1 MQRLIRLTLLM
12 VLAGLICSGT
22 LLAQKPQAQVSGRI
36 APDKVRVFLKDSTYI
51 INRDLVVGGTLII
64 EPGSEILFYPN
75 ARLIDS
81 TGGRII
87 ADGLARVTYNPGSLN
102 PLSPNDNY
110 YGYADPNYFLN
121 AGVVEVNT
129 TEELTVNRMKENY
142 IYNVLLDTATKTLVN
157 LRYPDNMSAYGAY
170 SKFNSSTGLKTGND
184 NHKFIIS
191 YEQAMMYIAAR
202 LGEYNPPKGDS
213 LINIKKWQR
222 FGYKSVDIEES
233 QILFRGQ
240 PEGKATR
247 EYGHI
252 VILPGARA
260 AFFRNCKFD
269 NFKKDV
275 TVSRGAFYNAAVQG
289 TVYNA
294 INTRLDQMTNGGG
307 AAIASLSSRT
317 WLLECTFTN
326 NMARNR
332 GGALMMLQSP
342 EGYPKTGKTLARYD
356 LDKNPTILNPDYTAS
371 SIIEEGNYPGT
382 SKLLKID
389 VIDETDNEPL
399 LDNERQ
405 AFDDARLAVYLGR
418 VRNLTFDKNIVRLAN
433 TVLKDNITQDDVENP
448 AQYPMTYG
456 DFANGGAIYMAGEG
470 YTRNSSIEVALGC
483 NNQIK
488 IGGKYV
494 DLYTTASNFAFDQFR
509 ATGNLAAN
517 YQQASG
523 SEGARGGA
531 IYLGNN
537 TALIL
542 SGQLQDNSTFTQ
554 YMNDGTRAAS
564 YSMGGAVYLDNSNG
578 RLQLRGGPARSNDN
592 PTYVAGNH
600 AGAGGA
606 IFIDG
611 NANKP
616 GSPIIGGSDA
626 KLLTRDWGFDIIIE
640 NNEATAFGGAIFTK
654 RQSTI
659 NGAGGVEVN
668 SLIGYG
674 GKYPIKFNNNKAGFA
689 GGAIESFI
697 PFADPGQ
704 YIPANLKTMKIAR
717 AEFVGNKV
725 GESTYSNNNGLN
737 QYANDVRGGGAV
749 YSVNTELNEIKGT
762 LFQNNIVYN
771 GNGGALSILC
781 PSKLAKRAFVTDLDQ
796 INHYNDGLVK
806 SYTSNDPVFTYDV
819 SNYPADVRML
829 TRFIGN
835 ETIVEDAVMAVQN
848 GSGTTQ
854 EQKGTKATTTQL
866 LASHWTD
873 ENNGVAVGYGGE
885 IIKLTDGGKNWQYIN
900 SGTKYRLEDVQ
911 FVNAS
916 TGFAV
921 GDHGVILKTVD
932 GGLTWVNKNSDVT
945 STLYDVNFIGTTDG
959 YVVGDGGVVY
969 MTKDGGET
977 WSKKVITNVNLYGVS
992 FTSKLVGYVVGAS
1005 GYIMKTVNGGTSWDY
1020 CPMTGLTK
1028 DLKSVFFVSAN
1039 AGVAVGV
1046 DGTVIQTPDGGQTWN
1061 LIQQGLF
1068 QDDLQNVFFVSTMTG
1083 FTAGKYGELYKTVDG
1098 GKTWAKL
1105 DMGNTWNLHSV
1116 YFPSPT
1122 TGYIV
1127 GDYGLIKKSVD
1138 GGTSWTTVV
1147 PHDDAVIDVVR
1158 RNPDVFIPENGVG
1171 LGGAI
1176 FILDSLNWN
1185 GKGHVD
1191 TTDMFLFNRVRI
1203 QNNKAYTGSAVYS
1216 DNYNLKLIFNRSL
1229 ITKNVATSIIGKTQ
1243 NVITGPFVHPDENIL
1258 SSDLAPATLYGEI
1271 QGPLPANEYSNA
1283 ANSIYDNDARFLIR
1297 LPDAPDTKGIL
1308 VGSTGI
1314 GFGGTDTLRGNYW
1327 GETQANVTMDIVAL
1341 SNESVRAR
1349 METFFVAGDPAKSWL
1364 PFIYPKTA
1372 DPREQGP
1379 FESIGIY
1386 NYDLIPLN
1394 NAAGDVTKPGAMS
1407 IPEQLLFSGEVYDM
1421 YDKGTDIKT
1430 ADYSKRRMCPIE
1442 DFAVGIPPK
1451 LNLFKDPAKPSFN
1464 KYVKKWTRD
1473 PKEAE
1478 MTDAQGNLLYPA
1490 LAALQTEWFSPDS
1503 NGVDHHPIGYPLYLE
1518 ANVDYSGDE
1527 NLSNNDPLML
1537 NESVFFVI
1545 NESNND
1551 IVRVNLKQVGEGAP
1565 YLQVFRNTVELVPD
1579 SSQLAGY
1586 NNQNRYINRRLAEGL
1601 KTIGNGAELLRK
1613 LRRNAMNEDYS
1624 ALQGRKYNADVKK
1637 LGLNENI
1644 QDMLV
1649 SKLFSNRPTMPTS
1662 NQDGNQSMATFFAGE
1677 RYKALPVKVGDT
1689 IRVIS
1694 RTYLWRTAKV
1704 DDIDAV
1710 MKGGLKFVVS
1720 ESSLPPEFT
1729 GDIVKL
1735 KNNVFTKV
1743 VPTQYPWKT
1752 GYDTLQIN
1760 EFANKIFVDED
1771 RTYPGRNG
1779 EYSNHPIAGQK
1790 GRDSILAVTAVDSV
1804 LLYDPSSVLVPNK
1817 FGQLFYEWEVDQNSG
1832 LSYWLSVKQFSAD
1845 KTKDNAK
1852 GFIQFQGKPINPFV
1866 VPGGEWVTVR
1876 AGNYP
1881 PSWRLVDKM
1890 KSDGL
1895 SADLIS
1901 KFVETFPPYFNA
1913 TVYDYNPSLPTD
1925 NARFLQQDTIDF
1937 GSKYYQQYKFQIF
1950 VIDSAPRFIEFDETP
1965 VTVKRVDDPTKD
1977 YVIYNPSVYP
1987 CSYYDDALGTEVLIA
2002 NVTDK
2007 LRFQVDINTDDE
2019 AEDHSPAVV
2028 AKTPAWD
2035 YRYGMTAYGFVNLAL
2050 YNQNQDEIRIDSILY
2065 QSDKFNPNDTM
2076 IIVQTRPA
2084 WMSNK
2089 YICKYGD
2096 DAASDQVLSDF
2107 TTYGKLN
2114 VRIPKAEAMQLL
2126 NPIKQGDANE
2136 TGYMINDTVF
2146 TVIANDGHSGL
2157 STKQYPVYINYQ
2169 PTILNDTLPT
2179 ALQAQDYNYYLN
2191 VYGDIQGTRKINV
2204 FDPNVDQKQKFELI
2218 YSGDVRNTIAK
2229 DPCFA
2234 EAGTWDLT
2242 GKKTTPSWLKINSES
2257 GVLYG
2262 TPGINDVED
2271 PTVSGGIK
2279 HEMVTVLVTDA
2290 NGLNDLKTIKM
2301 DVQAVAYYPSLK
2313 SLLSTHCVDK
2323 GGSFE
2328 DWFIVSDKDFLRSG
2342 DVVTIKVYNAET
2354 GAEVTS
2360 LKVTPNV
2367 IKADT
2372 AKTEEVKVKISSDNF
2387 QESPN
2392 TPEGKLKLKIVA
2404 TDAFGLKDTLDYYI
2418 GTSLEV
2424 DFSADVTVQNA
2435 NGSFQTL
2442 EFGTSSRQEA
2452 SVGDGTDN
2460 PLWLGKLDYV
2470 FCEYEL
2476 PPLPPSDIFDA
2487 RWQIPTRTGT
2497 LRNIHPS
2504 AVSGE
2509 KIHSVYECK
2518 FQAGG
2523 VLSESSIFYPVQIKW
2538 DPKQI
2543 PTMSDNT
2550 KNPAGYMW
2558 IIKDAGSNGQ
2568 IFRARMDAPDKEF
2581 FNASNIGMNWD
2592 QDNKTWVITVNRT
2605 DVTGFIIDYVDPTT
2619 VATNGAITATEV
2631 TNVSPNPV
2639 KTSTN
2644 VTFTVFET
2652 SNVKLEVVDMLGNLV
2667 KVLENK
2673 MYNPGTFIAEWNGT
2687 DNNNNIMASGAYQVR
2702 LVSDNNVSTYLVRL
2716 VK

>member
-12 VLAGLICSGT
+12 VLAGIICSGT
-22 LLAQKPQAQVSGRI
+22 LMAQKFQVYVSGRI

-51 INRDLVVGGTLII
+51 IDRDLVVGGTLII

-75 ARLIDS
+75 GRLIDS

-87 ADGLARVTYNPGSLN
+87 ADGLARATYNPGSLN
-102 PLSPNDNY
+102 PLAPGDGY
-110 YGYADPNYFLN
+110 YGYADPKYFLN
-121 AGVVEVNT
+121 AGVLEVNT

-157 LRYPDNMSAYGAY
+157 LRNPDNMSAYGPY
-170 SKFNSSTGLKTGND
+170 SKYVSSTGLLTGND
-184 NHKFIIS
+184 NNKIIIS
-191 YEQAMMYIAAR
+191 YEQAMMFIAAR

-222 FGYKSVDIEES
+222 FGYKGVDIEEA

-240 PEGKATR
+240 PGNDASR
-247 EYGHI
+247 EWGHI

-275 TVSRGAFYNAAVQG
+275 TVDRAPFYNVAVQG
-289 TVYNA
+289 PIYTALN
-294 INTRLDQMTNGGG
+294 NKLNEMTNGAGG
-307 AAIASLSSRT
+307 AITSLSSRT

-326 NMARNR
+326 NMARHR

-342 EGYPKTGKTLARYD
+342 EGYPKTDKTLARYD
-356 LDKNPTILNPDYTAS
+356 LDKNPTVLDPDYTNS

-389 VIDETDNEPL
+389 VIDETDYEPL
-399 LDNERQ
+399 TDGERQ

-418 VRNLTFDKNIVRLAN
+418 VRNLTFDKNFVRLAE
-433 TVLKDNITQDDVENP
+433 TVRVGKIVQDDVENP
-448 AQYPMTYG
+448 AHYPKAFG
-456 DFANGGAIYMAGEG
+456 DIANGGAIYMSGEG
-470 YTRNSSIEVALGC
+470 YERNTSIEVALGS

-488 IGGKYV
+488 MGGIYV
-494 DLYTTASNFAFDQFR
+494 DLYTSASNFAFDQFR
-509 ATGNLAAN
+509 ATSNFAAN
-517 YQQASG
+517 YQEASG

-531 IYLGNN
+531 IYLGKN

-542 SGQLQDNSTFTQ
+542 SGELKDNYTYTK
-554 YMNDGTRAAS
+554 YMNEGTRAAS
-564 YSMGGAVYLDNSNG
+564 YSMGGGVYLDNSNG
-578 RLQLRGGPARSNDN
+578 RFQLRGGPARTNDN

-600 AGAGGA
+600 AGSGGA

-616 GSPIIGGSDA
+616 GAPIIGGSDV
-626 KLLTRDWGFDIIIE
+626 KLVSRDWGFDIVIE
-640 NNEATAFGGAIFTK
+640 NNEAIAFGGAIFTK

-659 NGAGGVEVN
+659 NGAGGVEVK

-674 GKYPIKFNNNKAGFA
+674 GKYPVKFYNNKAGFA

-704 YIPANLKTMKIAR
+704 YIPTYLKTMKIAR
-717 AEFVGNKV
+717 AEFIGNKV
-725 GESTYSNNNGLN
+725 GESSYSNNNGFN
-737 QYANDVRGGGAV
+737 EYANDVRGGGAV
-749 YSVNTELNEIKGT
+749 YAVNTELNEVKGT
-762 LFQNNIVYN
+762 LFQNNTVYN

-796 INHYNDGLVK
+796 INHYSDGLVK
-806 SYTSNDPVFTYDV
+806 GYTSNDPVFTYDLTD
-819 SNYPADVRML
+819 YPADVRML

-835 ETIVEDAVMAVQN
+835 ETVVEDAVMAVQN
-848 GSGTTQ
+848 GTGTTQ
-854 EQKGTKATTTQL
+854 EEKGTKATTTQL
-866 LASHWTD
+866 LATHWTD

-885 IIKLTDGGKNWQYIN
+885 IIKLTNGGLVWKFIN

-911 FVNAS
+911 FVSSS

-932 GGLTWVNKNSDVT
+932 GGLTWVLKNSEVNV
-945 STLYDVNFIGTTDG
+945 TLYDVNFVGTTDG
-959 YVVGDGGVVY
+959 YAVGDGGVVY
-969 MTKDGGET
+969 ITKDGGET
-977 WSKKVITNVNLYGVS
+977 WAKKVITDGNLYGVS
-992 FTSKLVGYVVGAS
+992 FTSKLVGYVCGAN
-1005 GYIMKTVNGGTSWDY
+1005 GYIMKTIDGGNAWDY

-1039 AGVAVGV
+1039 AGVIVGE

-1068 QDDLQNVFFVSTMTG
+1068 QDDLENVYFVSTMTG
-1083 FTAGKYGELYKTVDG
+1083 FAAGKYGELYKTVDG
-1098 GKTWAKL
+1098 GKNWSKL
-1105 DMGNTWNLHSV
+1105 DMGNTWNLQSV

-1147 PHDDAVIDVVR
+1147 PHNDAVIDVVR
-1158 RNPDVFIPENGVG
+1158 RNHDVFIPENGIG

-1176 FILDSLNWN
+1176 FILDSLNWD
-1185 GKGHVD
+1185 GQGHVD
-1191 TTDMFLFNRVRI
+1191 TADMFLFNRVRI

-1216 DNYNLKLIFNRSL
+1216 DNFNLKLIFNRSL

-1243 NVITGPFVHPDENIL
+1243 NVITGPFVRPDENIL

-1271 QGPLPANEYSNA
+1271 QGPLPANEYSEA

-1297 LPDAPDTKGIL
+1297 LPDAPNTKGIL
-1308 VGSTGI
+1308 TGSTGI

-1327 GETQANVTMDIVAL
+1327 GETQANVIMDIVAL
-1341 SNESVRAR
+1341 SNESNRAR
-1349 METFFVAGDPAKSWL
+1349 METFFVHGDPAKSWL
-1364 PFIYPKTA
+1364 PFLYPKTA

-1386 NYDLIPLN
+1386 NYDLVPLD
-1394 NAAGDVTKPGAMS
+1394 NAAGDVALPGTMS
-1407 IPEQLLFSGEVYDM
+1407 IPEQLLFSGAVYDM
-1421 YDKGTDIKT
+1421 YDKGTDVKT
-1430 ADYSKRRMCPIE
+1430 ADYSKRRMSPIE

-1451 LNLFKDPAKPSFN
+1451 LNLYKDDTKPSFD

-1473 PKEAE
+1473 PQVAE
-1478 MTDAQGNLLYPA
+1478 LKDDQGNLVYPA
-1490 LAALQTEWFSPDS
+1490 VAALQTEWFSPDS

-1518 ANVDYSGDE
+1518 ANIDYSGDE
-1527 NLSNNDPLML
+1527 NRSNHDPLML

-1551 IVRVNLKQVGEGAP
+1551 IIRINLKQVAEDAP
-1565 YLQVFRNTVELVPD
+1565 YREVFRNTVELVPD
-1579 SSQLAGY
+1579 SSHLAGY
-1586 NNQNRYINRRLAEGL
+1586 NNQNRYINRRLSEGL

-1613 LRRNAMNEDYS
+1613 LRRNALNEDYS
-1624 ALQGRKYNADVKK
+1624 ALQGRKYHADVHK

-1644 QDMLV
+1644 HDMLV
-1649 SKLFSNRPTMPTS
+1649 DKLFSNRPTMPTS
-1662 NQDGNQSMATFFAGE
+1662 NQDGNESMTTFFAGE
-1677 RYKALPVKVGDT
+1677 RYRALPVKVGDT

-1694 RTYLWRTAKV
+1694 RTFLWRTAQI

-1720 ESSLPPEFT
+1720 ESSLPPDFT

-1735 KNNVFTKV
+1735 KNNIFTKI
-1743 VPTQYPWKT
+1743 VPTQYPWKS
-1752 GYDTLQIN
+1752 GYDTLVID
-1760 EFANKIFVDED
+1760 EFANRIFVTED
-1771 RTYPGRNG
+1771 RTYPARKG
-1779 EYSNHPIAGQK
+1779 EYSKNPIAGGI
-1790 GRDSILAVTAVDSV
+1790 GRDSILAVTAIDSV
-1804 LLYDPSSVLVPNK
+1804 LLYDPSSVLNPTK
-1817 FGQLFYEWEVDQNSG
+1817 YGQLFYEWEVEPNSG
-1832 LSYWLSVKQFSAD
+1832 LSYWLSVKEYAAD
-1845 KTKDNAK
+1845 KIKDNAK
-1852 GFIQFQGKPINPFV
+1852 GYIEFQGKPINPFV

-1881 PSWRLVDKM
+1881 PTWRLVDKM
-1890 KSDGL
+1890 KADGL

-1901 KFVETFPPYFNA
+1901 KFIETFPPYFNA

-1937 GSKYYQQYKFQIF
+1937 GSKYYEQYKFQIF
-1950 VIDSAPRFIEFDETP
+1950 VVDSSPRFIEFDEDIE
-1965 VTVKRVDDPTKD
+1965 VVNRIDDPTKE
-1977 YVIYNPSVYP
+1977 YVTYNPSVYP
-1987 CSYYDDALGTEVLIA
+1987 CSYYDGALDKQVLIA
-2002 NVTDK
+2002 NMTDK

-2019 AEDHSPAVV
+2019 CEDNSPAAVG
-2028 AKTPAWD
+2028 WD
-2035 YRYGMTAYGFVNLAL
+2035 YRYGMTAYGFMNLAI
-2050 YNQNQDEIRIDSILY
+2050 YNEGRDTIVIDTMFYESP
-2065 QSDKFNPNDTM
+2065 DKFGLNDSL
-2076 IIVQTRPA
+2076 IVVQTRPE

-2096 DAASDQVLSDF
+2096 DSKVDTLVGDF
-2107 TTYGKLN
+2107 TSYGQLN
-2114 VRIPKAEAMQLL
+2114 VRIPKAEALQLL
-2126 NPIKQGDANE
+2126 NPFKAGDNNE
-2136 TGYMINDTVF
+2136 TGYLTNDTVF

-2169 PTILNDTLPT
+2169 PTILNAQLDT
-2179 ALQAQDYNYYLN
+2179 AIQGRDYNYYLD
-2191 VYGDIQGTRKINV
+2191 VYGDILGTRKVNV
-2204 FDPNVDQKQKFELI
+2204 FDPNVDQSQTFELI
-2218 YSGDVRNTIAK
+2218 YSDDVRNAIAK

-2242 GKKTTPSWLKINSES
+2242 GKKTTPKWLKINSES

-2262 TPGINDVED
+2262 MPTINDVENPFD
-2271 PTVSGGIK
+2271 GPK
-2279 HEMVTVLVTDA
+2279 KEMVTILVTDE
-2290 NGLNDLKTIKM
+2290 NGLNDLKTVEM
-2301 DVQAVAYYPSLK
+2301 YVQPVAYRPSLK
-2313 SLLSTHCVDK
+2313 STLSTNCVDK
-2323 GGSFE
+2323 GGTFV
-2328 DWFIVSDKDFLRSG
+2328 DYFKLSDKDFLRSG
-2342 DVVTIKVYNAET
+2342 DRVTIKVYNYET
-2354 GAEVTS
+2354 RDEATSIKVDPSVIDADSVELEEVT
-2360 LKVTPNV
+2360 
-2367 IKADT
+2367 IK
-2372 AKTEEVKVKISSDNF
+2372 IYSDNF
-2387 QESPN
+2387 QETPN
-2392 TPEGKLKLKIVA
+2392 TPDGKLKLWIIA
-2404 TDAFGLKDTLDYYI
+2404 TDRNGLSDTLDYYI

-2424 DFSADVTVQNA
+2424 DFIANISVLNA
-2435 NGSFQTL
+2435 NNSFQVL
-2442 EFGTSSRQEA
+2442 QFGSSSRTEA

-2476 PPLPPSDIFDA
+2476 PPLPPSDVFDA

-2504 AVSGE
+2504 AAAGE
-2509 KIHSVYECK
+2509 TGRSVYEAK

-2523 VLSESSIFYPVQIKW
+2523 VQSESSIFYPVQIKW
-2538 DPKQI
+2538 L
-2543 PTMSDNT
+2543 PTEVPAMNDAT
-2550 KNPAGYMW
+2550 KNPSGAMW

-2605 DVTGFIIDYVDPTT
+2605 DVTGFIIDYIFNASSV
-2619 VATNGAITATEV
+2619 NGDGTISATEV

-2639 KTSTN
+2639 KISTN
-2644 VTFTVFET
+2644 VTFTVLET
-2652 SNVKLEVVDMLGNLV
+2652 SEIKLEVVDMLGNV
-2667 KVLENK
+2667 IKVLENGT
-2673 MYNPGTFIAEWNGT
+2673 YVPGTYVTDWNGT
-2687 DNNNNIMASGAYQVR
+2687 DTNNNTMASGAYQVR
-2702 LVSDNNVSTYLVRL
+2702 LVSGNNVSTYLVRL

>member
-12 VLAGLICSGT
+12 VLAGIICSGN
-22 LLAQKPQAQVSGRI
+22 LLAQKPQAYVSGRI

-51 INRDLVVGGTLII
+51 IDRDLVVGGTLII

-75 ARLIDS
+75 GRLIDS

-87 ADGLARVTYNPGSLN
+87 ADGLARATYNPGSLN
-102 PLSPNDNY
+102 PLSPNDDY

-129 TEELTVNRMKENY
+129 TEEFTVNRKKENY
-142 IYNVLLDTATKTLVN
+142 IYNVLLDVVNKTLVN
-157 LRYPDNMSAYGAY
+157 LRNPDNTSVYGPY
-170 SKFNSSTGLKTGND
+170 SKYVSSTGLVVGND
-184 NHKFIIS
+184 PTKVIIS
-191 YEQAMMYIAAR
+191 YEQAMMFIAGR

-213 LINIKKWQR
+213 LINIIKWQR
-222 FGYKSVDIEES
+222 FGYKSVDIEEQ

-275 TVSRGAFYNAAVQG
+275 TVSRGPFYNDKVQG
-289 TVYNA
+289 SIYTA
-294 INTRLDQMTNGGG
+294 INNKLNQMTNGAGG
-307 AAIASLSSRT
+307 AIASLSSRT

-342 EGYPKTGKTLARYD
+342 EGYPKTSKTLARYD
-356 LDKNPTILNPDYTAS
+356 LDKNPTILDPDYTAS
-371 SIIEEGNYPGT
+371 TIIEEGNYPGM

-389 VIDETDNEPL
+389 AIDETEGEPL
-399 LDNERQ
+399 LDGERQ

-418 VRNLTFDKNIVRLAN
+418 VRNLTFDKNFARLAN
-433 TVLKDNITQDDVENP
+433 TDTVAGIIDDDVQNP
-448 AQYPMTYG
+448 AHYPQAYG

-470 YTRNSSIEVALGC
+470 YARNSSIEVALGC

-494 DLYTTASNFAFDQFR
+494 DLYTSASNFAFDQFR
-509 ATGNLAAN
+509 ATNNFAAN
-517 YQQASG
+517 YQDASG

-531 IYLGNN
+531 IYLGKN

-542 SGQLQDNSTFTQ
+542 AGELKDNYTYTK
-554 YMNDGTRAAS
+554 YMNEGTRAAS
-564 YSMGGAVYLDNSNG
+564 YSMGGGVYIDNSNG
-578 RLQLRGGPARSNDN
+578 RFQLRGGPARTNDN
-592 PTYVAGNH
+592 PTYVAGNY

-616 GSPIIGGSDA
+616 GSPIIGGSDV
-626 KLLTRDWGFDIIIE
+626 KLITRDWGFDIVIE
-640 NNEATAFGGAIFTK
+640 NNSATAFGGAIFTK

-674 GKYPIKFNNNKAGFA
+674 GKYPVKFYNNKAGFA

-704 YIPANLKTMKIAR
+704 YIPTYLKTMKIAR
-717 AEFVGNKV
+717 AEFIGNKV
-725 GESTYSNNNGLN
+725 GESSYSNNNGKN
-737 QYANDVRGGGAV
+737 DFAADVRGGGAV
-749 YSVNTELNEIKGT
+749 YAVNTELNEVKGT

-781 PSKLAKRAFVTDLDQ
+781 PSKQAKRAFVTDLDQ
-796 INHYNDGLVK
+796 INHYSDGLVK
-806 SYTSNDPVFTYDV
+806 GYTSNDPVFTYDLT
-819 SNYPADVRML
+819 NFPADARML

-835 ETIVEDAVMAVQN
+835 QTVVEDAVMADQA
-848 GSGTTQ
+848 GTGTTQ
-854 EQKGTKATTTQL
+854 EEIGTKATTTQL

-873 ENNGVAVGYGGE
+873 ASNGVAVGYGGE
-885 IIKLTDGGKNWQYIN
+885 IIKLTNGGLNWQYIT

-911 FVNAS
+911 FVSSS

-921 GDHGVILKTVD
+921 GDHSVILKTTD

-945 STLYDVNFIGTTDG
+945 STLYDVNFVGTNDG
-959 YVVGDGGVVY
+959 YAVGDGGVVY
-969 MTKDGGET
+969 ITKNGGET
-977 WSKKVITNVNLYGVS
+977 WTKKVITDGNLYGVS
-992 FTSKLVGYVVGAS
+992 FTSKLVGYVVGAN
-1005 GYIMKTVNGGTSWDY
+1005 GYILKTVDGGLNWDY
-1020 CPMTGLTK
+1020 TPMIGMTK
-1028 DLKSVFFVSAN
+1028 DLKSVFFVSAT
-1039 AGVAVGV
+1039 AGVAVGI
-1046 DGTVIQTPDGGQTWN
+1046 DGTVIQTPDGGDTWN
-1061 LIQQGLF
+1061 LIQEGLF
-1068 QDDLQNVFFVSTMTG
+1068 QDDLENVFFLSTQTG
-1083 FTAGKYGELYKTVDG
+1083 YAAGKYGELYKTVNG
-1098 GKTWAKL
+1098 GTTWAKL
-1105 DMGNTWNLHSV
+1105 NMGNTWNIQSV

-1127 GDYGLIKKSVD
+1127 GDYGMIKKTVD
-1138 GGTSWTTVV
+1138 GGTSWSTVV

-1158 RNPDVFIPENGVG
+1158 RNADTYIPENGIG

-1176 FILDSLNWN
+1176 FILDSLNWD
-1185 GKGHVD
+1185 GQGHVD
-1191 TTDMFLFNRVRI
+1191 TADMFLFNRVRI

-1216 DNYNLKLIFNRSL
+1216 DNFNLKLVFNRSL

-1243 NVITGPFVHPDENIL
+1243 NVITGPFVRPSENIL

-1271 QGPLPANEYSNA
+1271 QGPLPANEFSEA

-1297 LPDAPDTKGIL
+1297 LPDAPNTKGIL
-1308 VGSTGI
+1308 TGSTGI

-1327 GETQANVTMDIVAL
+1327 GETQANVIMDIVAL
-1341 SNESVRAR
+1341 SNESLRAR

-1364 PFIYPKTA
+1364 PFLYPKTA

-1386 NYDLIPLN
+1386 KYDLVPLD
-1394 NAAGDVTKPGAMS
+1394 NAAGDVTKPGTMS
-1407 IPEQLLFSGEVYDM
+1407 IPEQLLFSGLVYDM

-1430 ADYSKRRMCPIE
+1430 ADYSKRRMSPIE
-1442 DFAVGIPPK
+1442 DFAVGIPPLLK
-1451 LNLFKDPAKPSFN
+1451 SFKDDTKPSFG
-1464 KYVKKWTRD
+1464 KYVKKWARD
-1473 PKEAE
+1473 PQVAE
-1478 MTDAQGNLLYPA
+1478 MRDPQGNLVYPA

-1518 ANVDYSGDE
+1518 ANVDYRGDE

-1565 YLQVFRNTVELVPD
+1565 YLEVFRNTVELVPD
-1579 SSQLAGY
+1579 SSHLAGY
-1586 NNQNRYINRRLAEGL
+1586 NNQNRYINRRLSEGL

-1624 ALQGRKYNADVKK
+1624 ALQGRKYHADVKK

-1649 SKLFSNRPTMPTS
+1649 NKLFSNRPTMPTS
-1662 NQDGNQSMATFFAGE
+1662 NQDGNNSMTTFFAGE
-1677 RYKALPVKVGDT
+1677 RYRALPVKVGDT

-1694 RTYLWRTAKV
+1694 RTFLWRTAQI
-1704 DDIDAV
+1704 DDIDGV

-1720 ESSLPPEFT
+1720 ESSLPPHFT
-1729 GDIVKL
+1729 GDIPKL
-1735 KNNVFTKV
+1735 KNNIFTKV
-1743 VPTQYPWKT
+1743 VPTQYPWRT
-1752 GYDTLQIN
+1752 GYDTLVVD
-1760 EFANKIFVDED
+1760 EFANRIFITED
-1771 RTYPGRNG
+1771 RTYPARNN
-1779 EYSNHPIAGQK
+1779 EYKP
-1790 GRDSILAVTAVDSV
+1790 GRDSILAVTAIDSV
-1804 LLYDPSSVLVPNK
+1804 LLYDPSSVLQPTK
-1817 FGQLFYEWEVDQNSG
+1817 FGQLFYEWEVDANSG
-1832 LSYWLSVKQFSAD
+1832 LSYWLSVKQFAAD

-1852 GFIQFQGKPINPFV
+1852 GYIQFQGKPINPFV

-1890 KSDGL
+1890 KADGL

-1913 TVYDYNPSLPTD
+1913 TVYDYNPGLPTD

-1950 VIDSAPRFIEFDETP
+1950 VVDSAPRFIEFDETP
-1965 VTVKRVDDPTKD
+1965 ETVKRIDDPAVD

-1987 CSYYDDALGTEVLIA
+1987 CSYPDDVLGTEVLIA

-2019 AEDHSPAVV
+2019 CEDHSPAVT
-2028 AKTPAWD
+2028 AKNPAWD
-2035 YRYGMTAYGFVNLAL
+2035 YRYGMTAYGFMNLAIYNEGRDTIVIDDML
-2050 YNQNQDEIRIDSILY
+2050 YEGES
-2065 QSDKFNPNDTM
+2065 KFTPNDTM
-2076 IIVQTRPA
+2076 IVVQTRPE

-2096 DAASDQVLSDF
+2096 DSNKDLVVGDF

-2114 VRIPKAEAMQLL
+2114 IRIPKAEAMNLL
-2126 NPIKQGDANE
+2126 NPIKADDDNE

-2169 PTILNDTLPT
+2169 PTITNDTLPT
-2179 ALQAQDYNYYLN
+2179 AIQAQDYNYYLD
-2191 VYGDIQGTRKINV
+2191 VYGEILGTRSIKV
-2204 FDPNVDQKQKFELI
+2204 FDPNVDQAQKFELI
-2218 YSGDVRNTIAK
+2218 YKSDVRSKIAK

-2234 EAGTWDLT
+2234 EAGDWDLT
-2242 GKKTTPSWLKINSES
+2242 GKNTTPNWLQINKES

-2271 PTVSGGIK
+2271 PTINGGRIT
-2279 HEMVTVLVTDA
+2279 EMVTVLVTDE
-2290 NGLNDLKTIKM
+2290 NGLNDLKTLRM
-2301 DVQAVAYYPSLK
+2301 YVQAIAYKPSLK

-2323 GGSFE
+2323 GGSFV
-2328 DWFIVSDKDFLRSG
+2328 DYLIVSDKDFLRSG
-2342 DVVTIKVYNAET
+2342 DRVTIKVYNAET
-2354 GAEVTS
+2354 GDEVTS
-2360 LKVTPNV
+2360 IKVDPAVINADDVNV
-2367 IKADT
+2367 KDT
-2372 AKTEEVKVKISSDNF
+2372 TITISSDNF
-2387 QESPN
+2387 QETPN
-2392 TPEGKLKLKIVA
+2392 TPDGKLKLIIVA
-2404 TDAFGLKDTLDYYI
+2404 TDRFGYSDTLDYYI

-2424 DFSADVTVQNA
+2424 DFAADVTVKNA
-2435 NGSFQTL
+2435 NGSFQVL
-2442 EFGTSSRQEA
+2442 NFGTSSRQEA
-2452 SVGDGTDN
+2452 SRGDGTDN

-2476 PPLPPSDIFDA
+2476 PPLPPSDVFDA

-2504 AVSGE
+2504 LAAGESGR
-2509 KIHSVYECK
+2509 SVYEAK

-2523 VLSESSIFYPVQIKW
+2523 VQSESSIFYPVQIKW
-2538 DPKQI
+2538 EPGQI
-2543 PTMSDNT
+2543 PTIGDAT

-2558 IIKDAGSNGQ
+2558 VIKDAGSNGQ

-2581 FNASNIGMNWD
+2581 FNASNIGMTWD
-2592 QDNKTWVITVNRT
+2592 ADNKTWVITVNRT
-2605 DVTGFIIDYVDPTT
+2605 DVTGFIIDYVDP
-2619 VATNGAITATEV
+2619 VSVSQDGQITATQV
-2631 TNVSPNPV
+2631 TSVSPNPV

-2644 VTFTVFET
+2644 VTFTVLE
-2652 SNVKLEVVDMLGNLV
+2652 SSEIKLEVVDMLGNIV
-2667 KVLENK
+2667 KVLENG
-2673 MYNPGTFIAEWNGT
+2673 MYNPGTYVSDWNGT

-2702 LVSDNNVSTYLVRL
+2702 LVSGNNVSTYLVRL